1 MYSFIKRMV
10 IVNEINGTERTVFL
24 NLANHT
30 AYSVPVIR
38 VIFLVQSYAIVSH
51 SYQSAAF
58 DT

>member
-1 MYSFIKRMV
+1 MV

-24 NLANHT
+24 NLTNHT

-58 DT
+58 